1 MLIYAASSAIFF
13 AWLTGSPFVMTQMG
27 YSGADI
33 GLSYVPQTIAFIVGG
48 YGCRW
53 ALERFDAQKVL
64 PWILKLSI
72 ASVGTVFLVSWRM
85 DVSSIIPMLIPFCFL
100 AAANGAIYP
109 IVVNNA
115 LVDFKEGSA
124 VASGLLNF
132 LQMLFCVAASAMV
145 SSISYLGAIS
155 MGSIMLL
162 QLVFLFIGAVMV
174 FKVNK
179 EERAT
184 LVTQ

>member
-1 MLIYAASSAIFF
+1 M
-13 AWLTGSPFVMTQMG
+13 
-27 YSGADI
+27 
-33 GLSYVPQTIAFIVGG
+33 
-48 YGCRW
+48 
-53 ALERFDAQKVL
+53 L

-72 ASVGTVFLVSWRM
+72 ASVATVFLVSWRM

-179 EERAT
+179 EERAA
-184 LVTQ
+184 LATQ